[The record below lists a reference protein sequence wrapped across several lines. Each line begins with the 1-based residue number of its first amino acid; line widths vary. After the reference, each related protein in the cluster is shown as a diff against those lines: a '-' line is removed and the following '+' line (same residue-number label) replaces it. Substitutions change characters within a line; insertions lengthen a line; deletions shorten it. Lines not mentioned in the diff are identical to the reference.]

1 MGIVQQIKFLG
12 KLALRREVYYKKQ
25 VNRSIKWFGNK
36 YAGFF
41 VVPDLVNKDSIVYSF
56 GVGEDISFDERLIA
70 EFGCTVYGFD
80 PTPKSIKFI
89 EEKGPIRNYKFLPFG
104 IADEDGTKRFF
115 LPDNPNY
122 VSGTFLQKKTQDN
135 VEKNS
140 LVVPVKKFSSIVKAL
155 GHNKVDV
162 LKLDIEGSEY
172 SILDDIFGSKVE
184 IGQILIEFH
193 HRFEGIGIDMTHAA
207 ISKINKNG
215 FFIAGISE
223 QKEEYTFVA
232 Q

>member
-1 MGIVQQIKFLG
+1 VGIVQQIKFLG

-25 VNRSIKWFGNK
+25 VSRPIKWFGNK
-36 YAGFF
+36 HAGFF
-41 VVPDLVNKDSIVYSF
+41 VVPGLLNKESIVYSF
-56 GVGEDISFDERLIA
+56 GVGEDISFDEQLIA
-70 EFGCTVYGFD
+70 AFGCTVYGFD

-89 EEKGPIRNYKFLPFG
+89 EEKGPIKNYTFLPFG
-104 IADEDGTKRFF
+104 IADVDGVKRFF
-115 LPDNPNY
+115 LPENPAY
-122 VSGTFLQKKTQDN
+122 VSGTFLEKKTEDDAGD
-135 VEKNS
+135 NS
-140 LVVPVKKFSSIVKAL
+140 LVVPVKKFSTIVKAL
-155 GHNKVDV
+155 GHNKIDV

-172 SILDDIFGSKVE
+172 SILDDIFDSKVQ

-193 HRFEGIGIDMTHAA
+193 HRFQGVGIDMTHAA